1 MQSNLTPRRVLAYS
15 ALWLSLLIISASS
28 VAAQQCGVHCGT
40 ERWKI
45 KTLTDTTVDLV
56 EFDPVVKPIN
66 WLRTRTRPNSL
77 PNTTRLVG
85 IETMTFKVTG
95 VVLKFK
101 LEDDRDFHV
110 VIAQSNNHA
119 RTMIVEFPNIE
130 CSDVCSS
137 EFADQIRQAR
147 DDFVA
152 RFGQPTTSFTTLDH
166 PVRIEVTGV
175 GFFDRMHGQ
184 TGRAL
189 PSGIE
194 LHPVIGFRVLD

>member
-1 MQSNLTPRRVLAYS
+1 MRRTTAPRPLLALYVLFA
-15 ALWLSLLIISASS
+15 SLFLVTTAD
-28 VAAQQCGVHCGT
+28 AQQCGVHCGT
-40 ERWKI
+40 ERWKV
-45 KTLTDTTVDLV
+45 KSLTDTTLNLLDT
-56 EFDPVVKPIN
+56 DPVVKTIN
-66 WLRTRTRPNSL
+66 WLRTRSRPSSL
-77 PNTTRLVG
+77 PNTRRLVG

-130 CSDVCSS
+130 CSQVCSS
-137 EFADQIRQAR
+137 QFADQIRQAR
-147 DDFVA
+147 EDFVA
-152 RFGQPTTSFTTLDH
+152 RFGEPTTSFKTLDD
-166 PVRIEVTGV
+166 PVLVEVIGV

-194 LHPVIGFRVLD
+194 LHPVISFRVLE